1 MGWNM
6 VDDGTDKVWV
16 QVVPLDSQRQ
26 ITWGSDVAQRLQE
39 RIGDVQNAIT
49 TGAATVA
56 SSLNSLDAPT
66 GWKLDEICASFGIAL
81 TAEAGVL
88 LTKASGE
95 ATFEVSV
102 TFRRGDGHGP
112 KPKNT

>member
-1 MGWNM
+1 MT
-6 VDDGTDKVWV
+6 DDGTGDVWV

-39 RIGDVQNAIT
+39 RIGDVRNAIA

-56 SSLNSLDAPT
+56 SSLTSLDSPT
-66 GWKLDEICASFGIAL
+66 GWKLDEISASFGIAL

-88 LTKASGE
+88 LTRASGE

-102 TFRRGDGHGP
+102 TFRQRDGHGSE
-112 KPKNT
+112 PKNA

>member
-1 MGWNM
+1 MA
-6 VDDGTDKVWV
+6 DDGMDNVWI

-26 ITWGSDVAQRLQE
+26 ITWGSDVAQRLHE
-39 RIGDVQNAIT
+39 RIGDVQDAIT

-56 SSLNSLDAPT
+56 GSVSSLDSPA
-66 GWKLDEICASFGIAL
+66 GWGLDEVSATFGIAL

-88 LTKASGE
+88 LTRASGE

-102 TFRRGDGHGP
+102 TFRRKEGHGP
-112 KPKNT
+112 EPAHT

>member
-1 MGWNM
+1 MTDHG
-6 VDDGTDKVWV
+6 VDNVWV

-39 RIGDVQNAIT
+39 RIGDVRNAIT
-49 TGAATVA
+49 TGTATVA
-56 SSLNSLDAPT
+56 SSLDSLDAPV
-66 GWKLDEICASFGIAL
+66 GWKLDEISASFGIAL

-102 TFRRGDGHGP
+102 TFRRGDVHGSEP
-112 KPKNT
+112 KKA